1 MDLVERSVEA
11 AMGDVSD
18 DEWLHRRVRL
28 GECRRVQAPKQL
40 SSSAFNDAGKKPSVD
55 RAALRPATETK
66 IEANDGVVRLLTA
79 SVRGIGIPIAAP
91 NPPNFE
97 VDVWARVEPENAAHA
112 QIEPIPNMS
121 RSRFDK
127 LKEALAR
134 LAEEEDW
141 VIEPTC

>member
-1 MDLVERSVEA
+1 
-11 AMGDVSD
+11 MGDVSD

-28 GECRRVQAPKQL
+28 GECKRVQPPKQV
-40 SSSAFNDAGKKPSVD
+40 SSSAFNDTGKKPSVD
-55 RAALRPATETK
+55 RAALRPAAQTK
-66 IEANDGVVRLLTA
+66 MEASDGVVRLLTEK
-79 SVRGIGIPIAAP
+79 VRGIGIPIDAP

-97 VDVWARVEPENAAHA
+97 VDVWSRAEPENAAHA

-121 RSRFDK
+121 SSRFYK

-134 LAEEEDW
+134 LAEQEDW